1 MKFKRMLICLLALFA
16 TSISSCG
23 EGDTSSTN
31 SNNDDN
37 TSYIDTTLNTTD
49 DSTTV
54 TSIDVGGDEDKDYS
68 GVPATN
74 VTIHY
79 HADNG
84 NYTNMQFYVWGEGT
98 EGEAYDPTGS
108 DDFGIY
114 FTINFMF

>member
-1 MKFKRMLICLLALFA
+1 MKSKRMLICLLALFA

-31 SNNDDN
+31 SNDDN

-49 DSTTV
+49 DSTTG

-84 NYTNMQFYVWGEGT
+84 NYHILSVVFFQPLWKYYARRMYYGKNELRY
-98 EGEAYDPTGS
+98 S
-108 DDFGIY
+108 S
-114 FTINFMF
+114 